1 MALGSK
7 GLAAWAGAFAAGT
20 AATLAVSSRRWDAA
34 TRSAMAAVRRQAALA
49 DSGPTHF
56 SPGQLEGVPPA
67 AARYFRFA
75 LTEGQPLVRTALIE
89 HAGTFLMK
97 LGGRRSRFT
106 SRQLFSARRPAF
118 VWDARI
124 HMVPLVPMMVRDS
137 YLSGRGGILGRMG
150 GLVTVVNQAGAPEL
164 ASGALMRW
172 LAEAIWFPTALLP
185 SNGVEWEA
193 AEDGMARATIR
204 DGGVS
209 ATIEMHFGE
218 SGQIE
223 RIRADRYRDDDGVSV
238 LTPWSVRVREY
249 RRVSGMMIPLAGEVE
264 WGLPEGR
271 LVYWRGRVT
280 GTRYELAAA
289 PVR

>member
-1 MALGSK
+1 
-7 GLAAWAGAFAAGT
+7 
-20 AATLAVSSRRWDAA
+20 
-34 TRSAMAAVRRQAALA
+34 MAAVRRQAAPA
-49 DSGPTHF
+49 DGERTHF
-56 SPGQLEGVPPA
+56 ALDQLDQLPPA

-75 LTEGQPLVRTALIE
+75 LTEGQPLVRTAMIE

-106 SRQLFSARRPAF
+106 SRQFFSARRPAF

-124 HMVPLVPMMVRDS
+124 QMVPLVPMMVRDS
-137 YLSGRGGILGRMG
+137 YLAGRGAILGRMG
-150 GLVTVVNQAGAPEL
+150 GLVTMVNQAGAPEL

-172 LAEAIWFPTALLP
+172 LAEAVWFPTALLP

-193 AEDGMARATIR
+193 GEDGTARATIR
-204 DGGVS
+204 DGGAS
-209 ATIEMHFGE
+209 ATIEMHVGE
-218 SGQIE
+218 SGQVE
-223 RIRADRYRDDDGVSV
+223 RIRADRYRDDQGVSV

-249 RRVSGMMIPLAGEVE
+249 GRVSGMMIPLAGEVE
-264 WGLPEGR
+264 WSLPEGR

-280 GTRYELAAA
+280 GTRYELAGA